1 MIESLLALSVVINL
15 IFILYSRWLISILKT
30 SEQDLSSVSE
40 MMQSYVTHIESV
52 HEMEMFYGDQTLQ
65 KLIEHGNE
73 IISENEANGAT
84 IDRQTLLL
92 PINALYC
99 LHSRQGN
106 LP

>member
-73 IISENEANGAT
+73 IISEINEFDFILSSPEDYKEMETEENVK
-84 IDRQTLLL
+84 
-92 PINALYC
+92 
-99 LHSRQGN
+99 
-106 LP
+106 

>member
-30 SEQDLSSVSE
+30 SEQDLNSVSE

-65 KLIEHGNE
+65 KLIEHGGE
-73 IISENEANGAT
+73 IISEINEFDFILSSPEEYKEMETEENVK
-84 IDRQTLLL
+84 
-92 PINALYC
+92 
-99 LHSRQGN
+99 SRK
-106 LP
+106 